1 MENQKRNNRAGDS
14 YPIGKQ
20 SCRSK
25 PGPCN
30 IRCDDGG
37 VEFARNT
44 ITEISTIRIRGK
56 NRIIGFCVKGCGNA
70 TRPVISGGTAWL
82 NPRRSSDRP
91 TITPCNNWEA
101 SFNHRRVS
109 LPGNFTASGGMDM
122 GWIPICERTRRIPQK
137 SVWRLFWRL
146 NGN

>member
-1 MENQKRNNRAGDS
+1 MCACYGTTMENQKRNNRAGDS

-37 VEFARNT
+37 VEIARNT

-109 LPGNFTASGGMDM
+109 LPGLIFFSLSFSGSPFLRVGR
-122 GWIPICERTRRIPQK
+122 PSFLR
-137 SVWRLFWRL
+137 
-146 NGN
+146 